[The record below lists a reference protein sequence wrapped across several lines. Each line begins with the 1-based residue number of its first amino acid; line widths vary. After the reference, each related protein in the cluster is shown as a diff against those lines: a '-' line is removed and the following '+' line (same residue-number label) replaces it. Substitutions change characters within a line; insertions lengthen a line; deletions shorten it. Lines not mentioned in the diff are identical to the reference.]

1 MTVTGSTEKIPLFD
15 DLRPEDLEAVREAQR
30 QLGYELIAERK
41 PNGLYRTWIVWR
53 PEPPV
58 HPTPALGLSMSRRDR
73 MFPFLKRPTPVLD
86 ALGTRGARYGLLGA
100 GYGMRSSIYG
110 VDGSLDA
117 MKAQKTAE
125 WKNRGYSD
133 GMISMALELADEW
146 THSMSV
152 TFAPPAAQEEA
163 MRMNYPKG
171 LEVADRWISKMAR

>member
-1 MTVTGSTEKIPLFD
+1 MTEKIPLFD

-30 QLGYELIAERK
+30 KLGYELITERK

-53 PEPPV
+53 PEAP
-58 HPTPALGLSMSRRDR
+58 GLSPAGSRDR
-73 MFPFLKRPTPVLD
+73 LLPLLKRPTPLLD

-100 GYGMRSSIYG
+100 RHGMRSSIYG

-125 WKNRGYSD
+125 WKARGYSD
-133 GMISMALELADEW
+133 AIIAMALELADEW
-146 THSMSV
+146 VHSMSV

-171 LEVADRWISKMAR
+171 LAVAQRWIEKMAA